1 LIFPYLYF
9 TITFERGGKMKKM
22 VRNFLTAHVVIILL
36 IILYFKEMTLLS
48 YINASFIVGGVLLFL
63 GLVSFV
69 FSTGFFDVFTVTMR
83 KVVTSKRRMD
93 DVMAMRKPSEIFSGN
108 VSPMLGGG
116 ALILVVMGIGLLFFY
131 I

>member
-1 LIFPYLYF
+1 
-9 TITFERGGKMKKM
+9 MKKI
-22 VRNFLTAHVVIILL
+22 VRNFLIAHVVIILL
-36 IILYFKEMTLLS
+36 IILYFKEITLLS

-69 FSTGFFDVFTVTMR
+69 FSTGFFDVFTVSMR

-116 ALILVVMGIGLLFFY
+116 ALILVAMGIGLLIFY

>member
-1 LIFPYLYF
+1 
-9 TITFERGGKMKKM
+9 MKKI
-22 VRNFLTAHVVIILL
+22 VRNFLIAHVVIILL
-36 IILYFKEMTLLS
+36 ILLYFKELTLLS
-48 YINASFIVGGVLLFL
+48 YINASFIVGGVLTFL

-69 FSTGFFDVFTVTMR
+69 FSTGFFDVFTVSMR

-108 VSPMLGGG
+108 VSPMLGSG
-116 ALILVVMGIGLLFFY
+116 ALILVMMGIGLLIFY

>member
-1 LIFPYLYF
+1 MML
-9 TITFERGGKMKKM
+9 
-22 VRNFLTAHVVIILL
+22 V
-36 IILYFKEMTLLS
+36 YFKEMTLLS

-69 FSTGFFDVFTVTMR
+69 FSTGFFDVFTVSMR

-116 ALILVVMGIGLLFFY
+116 SPHSRCDGNRASIFLYLMCNPLAYF
-131 I
+131 

>member
-1 LIFPYLYF
+1 LIFPFQYF
-9 TITFERGGKMKKM
+9 TITLERGEKMKKT
-22 VRNFLTAHVVIILL
+22 VRNFLIAHVVITL
-36 IILYFKEMTLLS
+36 IILIYFKELTLLS
-48 YINASFIVGGVLLFL
+48 YINASFIVGGVLTFL

-69 FSTGFFDVFTVTMR
+69 FSTGFFDVFTVSMR

-108 VSPMLGGG
+108 VSPMLGAG
-116 ALILVVMGIGLLFFY
+116 ALILVAMGIGLLIFY